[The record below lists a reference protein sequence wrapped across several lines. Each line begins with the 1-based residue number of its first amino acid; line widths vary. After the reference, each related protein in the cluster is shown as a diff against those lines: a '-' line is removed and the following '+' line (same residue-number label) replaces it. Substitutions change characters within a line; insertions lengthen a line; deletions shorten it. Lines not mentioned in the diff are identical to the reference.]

1 MNSFVWTLVWIGTFM
16 RICSREQTQFLPT
29 PRLVGMESKTM
40 YWDLP
45 HLHRWANKNPSLLS
59 QIWWLT
65 FHTCNNELK
74 KTPHCYLEVDDR
86 PATSATMSSKQKQKE
101 TSIVVSK
108 PMINLPHR
116 WAQNKNKKKHPLLS
130 QRWWSTFHTDEL
142 KTKIKIIFIVVW
154 KPMIDLPHLH
164 QWAKKVIF

>member
-1 MNSFVWTLVWIGTFM
+1 MLCHLQFRLLFDLEKARAPVNSFVWTLAWIGTFM
-16 RICSREQTQFLPT
+16 RIRSREQRQFLPT

-59 QIWWLT
+59 QIWWST

-74 KTPHCYLEVDDR
+74 KKDPHCYLEVPHCYLEVDNR
-86 PATSATMSSKQKQKE
+86 PATSATMSSKQKQNE

-116 WAQNKNKKKHPLLS
+116 WAQNKNKKNIH
-130 QRWWSTFHTDEL
+130 RCL
-142 KTKIKIIFIVVW
+142 KANDRPPTLA
-154 KPMIDLPHLH
+154 PTS
-164 QWAKKVIF
+164 